1 MQKPERLICIEAV
14 IDYLRFA
21 KNREAPA
28 MILPFECDLLVKYI
42 DELHA
47 CNITLAQALSEVED

>member
-14 IDYLRFA
+14 IDYLRFKA
-21 KNREAPA
+21 DCEAPA
-28 MILPFECDLLVKYI
+28 TILPCECDLLVKYL

-47 CNITLAQALSEVED
+47 CNITLAQALSEVDD